1 MDGMDDDAN
10 EGEKPVERPKLG
22 AAAEAARAAREAR
35 RAAAMRRNL
44 GKRKQQQ
51 AAMTRSRPAADDAG
65 KP

>member
-1 MDGMDDDAN
+1 MGEMSDDAN
-10 EGEKPVERPKLG
+10 EREKPAERPKLG
-22 AAAEAARAAREAR
+22 AAAEAVRAAHEAR